1 MFVEKAIIVHGDKYD
16 YSYVDYKNSR
26 TKVKVFCKNHGIFEQ
41 RPDTHLSGAIC
52 PKCSKE
58 KTSKQRTLDLQE
70 VISKAKQVH
79 GDKYDYFKIKN
90 YTKSREKYTIVCP
103 THGDFS
109 MRFDKHMSGRGCP
122 KCSMQSSGVNKRLL
136 QDEAILSYK
145 EKHGDRYSYERTVY
159 LGDNNKITI
168 TCKEHGDFELIPSNH
183 YKGSGCPKCTK
194 IKSIPELELIDLLNS
209 YEKTISSERKVLE
222 GKELDIF
229 IPSKKTAIEFNGLY
243 WHSDKFIDNNY
254 HIDKTN
260 KCLEKDVRLI
270 HIFEDEWIN
279 KRKIVESRI
288 VNIIKKQDNKIH
300 ARKTV
305 VKEVDTTEAIKFLE
319 ENHIQ
324 GKLGAKV
331 KLGLY
336 HNEELVSL
344 MTFGSLRKNLGSK
357 SQEGDWE
364 LLRFCNK
371 LNTSVVGGASK
382 LLKYFEET
390 YKPSSLISYADRRWS
405 NGNLYYQIGFNLVG
419 KTSPNYFYTK
429 GRIRESRFNFRKDIL
444 VSQGFDKNKT
454 EKDIMKERGYNRIYD
469 CGSLKFKKVYL

>member
-1 MFVEKAIIVHGDKYD
+1 MFVEKAIVVHGDKYD
-16 YSYVDYKNSR
+16 YSYVDYKNSK
-26 TKVKVFCKNHGIFEQ
+26 TKVKIFCKKHGIFEQ

-58 KTSKQRTLDLQE
+58 KSSKQRTLDLQE

-90 YTKSREKYTIVCP
+90 YTKSREKHTIVCP

-136 QDEAILSYK
+136 QDEALLSYK

-194 IKSIPELELIDLLNS
+194 IKSTPELELIDLLNS
-209 YEKTISSERKVLE
+209 YEKTVSSERKVLE

-229 IPSKKTAIEFNGLY
+229 IPSQKIAIEFNGLY

-254 HIDKTN
+254 HIDKTD

-270 HIFEDEWIN
+270 HIFEDEWVN

-288 VNIIKKQDNKIH
+288 VNIIKKQDNRIH

-305 VKEVDTTEAIKFLE
+305 IKEVGTKEASKFL
-319 ENHIQ
+319 
-324 GKLGAKV
+324 
-331 KLGLY
+331 
-336 HNEELVSL
+336 
-344 MTFGSLRKNLGSK
+344 
-357 SQEGDWE
+357 
-364 LLRFCNK
+364 
-371 LNTSVVGGASK
+371 
-382 LLKYFEET
+382 
-390 YKPSSLISYADRRWS
+390 
-405 NGNLYYQIGFNLVG
+405 
-419 KTSPNYFYTK
+419 
-429 GRIRESRFNFRKDIL
+429 
-444 VSQGFDKNKT
+444 
-454 EKDIMKERGYNRIYD
+454 
-469 CGSLKFKKVYL
+469 